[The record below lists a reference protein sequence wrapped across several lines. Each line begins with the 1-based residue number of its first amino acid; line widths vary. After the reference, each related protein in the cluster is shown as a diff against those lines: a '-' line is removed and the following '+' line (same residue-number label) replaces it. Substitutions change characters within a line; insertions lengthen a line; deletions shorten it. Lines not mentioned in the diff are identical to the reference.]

1 MDDAMRIS
9 QQLDVERVHNTK
21 KYALIRKRF
30 QDLEARVDGRFAQV
44 LGQFAEIS
52 KRLALLERKKK

>member
-1 MDDAMRIS
+1 MDDALRVS

-30 QDLEARVDGRFAQV
+30 QDLEAKVAAAFGEF
-44 LGQFAEIS
+44 E